1 MAILLDTGVVSEL
14 RRSQPSP
21 DVLEWYRSVPADDLY
36 VSVLAIGEIRQGIER
51 LRRRGDERVDEL
63 ERWLATLM
71 SAYGDRIVPITAEVA
86 DRWGRLAA
94 AESLPAVD
102 ALMAATALVHDWT
115 MATRNVRHVERTG
128 VRWVNPFEPA

>member
-1 MAILLDTGVVSEL
+1 MAVLLDTNVVSEL
-14 RRSQPSP
+14 RRSRPSP
-21 DVLEWYRSVPADDLY
+21 RVLQWYRSVPADDLY

-51 LRRRGDERVDEL
+51 VRRRGDERVDEL

-71 SAYGDRIVPITAEVA
+71 SAYGDRIVPITTEVA

-94 AESLPAVD
+94 AHSLPAVD

-115 MATRNVRHVERTG
+115 LATRNVRHVERTG
-128 VRWVNPFEPA
+128 VRWVNPFDPA